1 MISVLLVE
9 DHASYAQALESVFRT
24 TEDLRLRSHVTRGDA
39 ALDAVAAA
47 EPDLVVIDLDLPGAS
62 GLDALAAVRGARP
75 STPCVIL
82 TALTDDAELGR
93 AIELGAAAVLHKSLD
108 VGALLEDLRIV
119 AAGGTVLPP
128 ESTSRRLQALAAERN
143 ERWHARTLVDALSP
157 RELEVLDRLVEGDRT
172 EDIAAA
178 LGISVQTVQT
188 HVRNLLAK
196 LGVGSRLE
204 AVVKAIRLGLSHPPR

>member
-1 MISVLLVE
+1 
-9 DHASYAQALESVFRT
+9 
-24 TEDLRLRSHVTRGDA
+24 
-39 ALDAVAAA
+39 
-47 EPDLVVIDLDLPGAS
+47 
-62 GLDALAAVRGARP
+62 
-75 STPCVIL
+75 
-82 TALTDDAELGR
+82 
-93 AIELGAAAVLHKSLD
+93 VLHKSLD
-108 VGALLEDLRIV
+108 VGALLENLRIV

-143 ERWHARTLVDALSP
+143 ERWHARALVDSLSP